1 MSDEYD
7 EMEDRPEGWV
17 DLGRMRGQRALQE
30 KAEELFE
37 RVWYMRH
44 RGDSKDD
51 WDKVPSDIR
60 ETAFKKAEEIRQKYA
75 DRKGW
80 DGSPLLE
87 SDQKYA
93 GTLQGWLGALRWVL
107 DDTTDETTGWLYD
120 S

>member
-1 MSDEYD
+1 MKSDDYD
-7 EMEDRPEGWV
+7 EMEV
-17 DLGRMRGQRALQE
+17 ITAHMRGQRSIEE

-44 RGDSKDD
+44 MGDRD

-60 ETAFKKAEEIRQKYA
+60 ETAFKKAEEVRQKYA

-107 DDTTDETTGWLYD
+107 DDTADETTDWIYD